1 MNQVLTNPETL
12 GDARA
17 RDTEP
22 EAKARTSSS
31 KANSRA
37 RTFAPSKTQILILLG
52 TLVFVVS
59 HFFLWWELRLNA
71 PQFPDGLFIQ
81 ATSYEIQD
89 SPKTPFNDIREVN
102 GLNHYIGMM
111 ELEGAAQFE
120 MAMAIPAIVVFTA
133 LAIAAVF
140 WIGEKRWAPLLL
152 IPIIIFPWAYL
163 ADLFFWLRYAGQ
175 NLDPMAAITLP
186 PFTPTVWGVGE
197 IMQFSTQAYFQAG
210 WYMAVAAGIIMLVAI
225 VMHFRSNP
233 EEK

>member
-1 MNQVLTNPETL
+1 
-12 GDARA
+12 
-17 RDTEP
+17 
-22 EAKARTSSS
+22 
-31 KANSRA
+31 
-37 RTFAPSKTQILILLG
+37 
-52 TLVFVVS
+52 
-59 HFFLWWELRLNA
+59 
-71 PQFPDGLFIQ
+71 
-81 ATSYEIQD
+81 
-89 SPKTPFNDIREVN
+89 
-102 GLNHYIGMM
+102 MM

-233 EEK
+233 EE